1 MNRMP
6 PDNLREQAVDVRWF
20 AWREVQEAL
29 AHGRTGGVALHYFR
43 YDLRRFGLG
52 PRDPVCHVISADRE
66 ALAAFATHFGLPER
80 LLKPP
85 RPHRPD
91 IWHFDAFGWVLDRIA
106 KDHPPPHRIEDP
118 DDNGRLATR

>member
-1 MNRMP
+1 MERP
-6 PDNLREQAVDVRWF
+6 AAGVDVRWF

-29 AHGRTGGVALHYFR
+29 AHARAGGIALHHFR

-52 PRDPVCHVISADRE
+52 LGDPACHIISTDPAT
-66 ALAAFATHFGLPER
+66 LVAFVSRFGLWEA

-91 IWHFDAFGWVLDRIA
+91 IWHFDAFGWALDLLVADYPLPDQI
-106 KDHPPPHRIEDP
+106 DEPP
-118 DDNGRLATR
+118 GVS